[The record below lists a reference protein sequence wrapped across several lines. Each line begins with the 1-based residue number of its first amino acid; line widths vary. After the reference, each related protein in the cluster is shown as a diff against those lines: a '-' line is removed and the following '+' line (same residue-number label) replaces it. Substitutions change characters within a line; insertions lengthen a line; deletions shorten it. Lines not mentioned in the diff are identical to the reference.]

1 MIIFQKD
8 FIQDILNYWTKIMS
22 GGGLVYIVGILFLY
36 VTLDF
41 IIGNF
46 ILNALCI
53 YLLNVITYTKKFIN
67 FRFILGEF
75 VGGFVGYIIGG
86 FLYRGYRVL
95 DFDITLFVL
104 FAFVS
109 SFVLLVFNM
118 LLLIMRYRVFE
129 KSRYESL
136 LSSHSKKL
144 WLRKSFVFG
153 LYFSSL
159 LNCIWI
165 ILFAM
170 WLQ

>member
-1 MIIFQKD
+1 MSSH
-8 FIQDILNYWTKIMS
+8 IQ
-22 GGGLVYIVGILFLY
+22 
-36 VTLDF
+36 
-41 IIGNF
+41 
-46 ILNALCI
+46 
-53 YLLNVITYTKKFIN
+53 KKFIN

-75 VGGFVGYIIGG
+75 VGGFVGYII
-86 FLYRGYRVL
+86 L
-95 DFDITLFVL
+95 DFDITFFVL

-118 LLLIMRYRVFE
+118 LLLTMRYTVFE

>member
-8 FIQDILNYWTKIMS
+8 FIQDILNYWTKTMN
-22 GGGLVYIVGILFLY
+22 GGLVYIVGILFLHTALY
-36 VTLDF
+36 F

-46 ILNALCI
+46 ILNTLCI

-95 DFDITLFVL
+95 DFDITFFVL

-118 LLLIMRYRVFE
+118 LLLTMRYRVFE